1 MGRGA
6 HQATVYGVAKELD
19 TTEHTAER
27 ERKREREN
35 SLNPWDSHMKDSSRL
50 WRESSWIWPTVLW
63 QMTWWKRWVVSTFS
77 MSTCRHK
84 VHFQKR
90 TPILNCAR
98 RLIFLRPSALPPP
111 EKKFYCSLSGCVR
124 GHCPSYR
131 KQVWET
137 NSFLMKCQST
147 FLFGVPSS
155 PLLPELSHA
164 VTPRPSG
171 SKYSCFLVLLRAS
184 WGLRFLSTLSQY
196 CPSICP
202 PASLSLCLI
211 FLLSFVLEGL
221 PFKVSCEQM
230 CRRKPR

>member
-27 ERKREREN
+27 EREREREKERELLKPMRVPHERLFQTLIGKF
-35 SLNPWDSHMKDSSRL
+35 LNLAYCALANDLMQKMSGFNAQYVNLQTQSPFSEKD
-50 WRESSWIWPTVLW
+50 PHP
-63 QMTWWKRWVVSTFS
+63 Q
-77 MSTCRHK
+77 
-84 VHFQKR
+84 
-90 TPILNCAR
+90 
-98 RLIFLRPSALPPP
+98 RLIFLRPSALPPL
-111 EKKFYCSLSGCVR
+111 EKKLYCSLFGCVR

-171 SKYSCFLVLLRAS
+171 SKSGCFLVLLRAS
-184 WGLRFLSTLSQY
+184 
-196 CPSICP
+196 
-202 PASLSLCLI
+202 
-211 FLLSFVLEGL
+211 
-221 PFKVSCEQM
+221 
-230 CRRKPR
+230 